1 MQQDYI
7 RDAEVARAAIQAAE
21 PAAGF
26 MQLMNS
32 TVRATWAYVL
42 ERVSA
47 AHSGTSQHAAYNALL
62 DVISGQL
69 TQMRKT
75 CPNDALYSEIREA
88 IGPGYSLFRQATT
101 VPELQ
106 AAYQLLTRAYVALA
120 RQTLPGYTQEDR
132 ALFDQALRHGRLDE
146 LELPTPGTSGTR
158 MTECVVFSR
167 QELSAFAADL
177 LRQQSK

>member
-7 RDAEVARAAIQAAE
+7 RDAAVVRAVIQAAE

-26 MQLMNS
+26 LELMNS
-32 TVRATWAYVL
+32 TVRPTWAYAL
-42 ERVSA
+42 GRIIA
-47 AHSGTSQHAAYNALL
+47 AHSGTSQHAAYNELL

-69 TQMRKT
+69 TYLRKT
-75 CPNDALYSEIREA
+75 HSSDALYSEIREA
-88 IGPGYSLFRQATT
+88 ISSGYSQFRQATT
-101 VPELQ
+101 IPEMQ
-106 AAYQLLTRAYVALA
+106 AAYQLLMQAYVALA
-120 RQTLPGYTQEDR
+120 QQTLPGYTMEDR
-132 ALFDQALRHGRLDE
+132 ALFDQALRHGHHDE

-177 LRQQSK
+177 LKQHSK